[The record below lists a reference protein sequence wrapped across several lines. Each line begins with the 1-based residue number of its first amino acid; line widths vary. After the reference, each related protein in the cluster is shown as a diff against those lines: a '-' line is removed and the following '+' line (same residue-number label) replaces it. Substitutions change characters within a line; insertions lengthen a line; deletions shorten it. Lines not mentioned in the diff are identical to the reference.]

1 MQKHKHDP
9 VVDCDGEPLTIGTLV
24 RFDAYDA
31 TDHYPAQPES
41 FAVVIAISDWDGDK
55 DDEGRDIG
63 WPPRVTVRYTDDGV
77 EEKWTTMRGWY
88 DDEDQADELEVA
100 FHGPLLP
107 GLAKLTYAPICT
119 NCGGPRGYPSAH
131 AVGCPNR

>member
-24 RFDAYDA
+24 
-31 TDHYPAQPES
+31 S
-41 FAVVIAISDWDGDK
+41 
-55 DDEGRDIG
+55 EGRDIG